1 MEGEITVSAV
11 TAPTPALLIRLKPT
25 GPWRMGPDSGS
36 RDRVDRILHSD
47 SLYSALTLAMVQLGF
62 ADEWLAATAGQSN
75 KPEVCISSV
84 FPFQGDRFYV
94 VPPQHLWPPSSL
106 HSSRVRWKGAK
117 FVPLAVVRSLTAGK
131 TLADDAWTVDPVSEC
146 LLPQGQ
152 GSGPFRTALRSSA
165 AIDRTGLGAASH
177 TTACLEFAPGAGLWF
192 VAAFSGNDGRR
203 NWSSRVQAA
212 LRLLA
217 DTGLGGER
225 SRGWGRFELEPVED
239 RPLHQLLNIGSVNA
253 DQAQGHWLLSLFQ
266 PSQSD
271 AVDWGQ
277 GHYSLV
283 TRSGRAEGSRDWLK
297 KPARM
302 VAEGSVLVADGQLT
316 GSAENVAPEGFAHPV
331 YRAGFAVSIPV
342 PLRPIS

>member
-1 MEGEITVSAV
+1 MRLLEILDTQNLDM
-11 TAPTPALLIRLKPT
+11 PHL
-25 GPWRMGPDSGS
+25 
-36 RDRVDRILHSD
+36 
-47 SLYSALTLAMVQLGF
+47 LTLSHQQTMRIGRCRPIIEPQINVLGVRRNV
-62 ADEWLAATAGQSN
+62 DERRLQPAGEGILKRHPAVGGVNQSRRVGCLFEHHITQRKRN
-75 KPEVCISSV
+75 CAH
-84 FPFQGDRFYV
+84 GRV
-94 VPPQHLWPPSSL
+94 VN
-106 HSSRVRWKGAK
+106 
-117 FVPLAVVRSLTAGK
+117 
-131 TLADDAWTVDPVSEC
+131 C
-146 LLPQGQ
+146 
-152 GSGPFRTALRSSA
+152 
-165 AIDRTGLGAASH
+165 
-177 TTACLEFAPGAGLWF
+177 
-192 VAAFSGNDGRR
+192 R